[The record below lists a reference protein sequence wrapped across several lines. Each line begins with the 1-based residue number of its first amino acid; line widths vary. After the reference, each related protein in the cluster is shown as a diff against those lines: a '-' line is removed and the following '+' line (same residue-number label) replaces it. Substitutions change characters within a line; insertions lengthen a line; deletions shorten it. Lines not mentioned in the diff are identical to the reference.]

1 MKSVPV
7 YLFLT
12 FLKIGSTSW
21 GGFMALISMI
31 QKKVVEKDRML
42 DNATVLEGISL
53 ASVLPGPM
61 AVNVVSFVGYQL
73 GGWKGALTSVVAVI
87 LPSFV
92 LMLLLSHLYFQYGDV
107 PAMSHFFAGML
118 PAVAAIIISV
128 AINMGQKSI
137 KDIPQFLIAVIAA
150 VVIFVSKSYFAT
162 LMVLVVSGLAG
173 YRVYY
178 KKTSK
183 PATLPEPAGRLAGKP
198 PYLLLLLSVPVVALI
213 AWPETNAVIALHRTI
228 LLTFSGMSLTQ
239 FGGGYVIIP
248 AMQKIIVDGH
258 HWLSAQAF
266 ADAIAMGQVTPGPIF
281 VSATFIGY
289 KLAGF
294 WGALT
299 ATVAIFVPTAI
310 LTALCTRFF
319 DKISK
324 SDMVTAVFR
333 ALRPAII
340 GMIVS
345 AGISIF
351 WGNGLSPFPLGIF
364 AVALAVTVYFKTDPA
379 LVVPAAGILGLLIL

>member
-1 MKSVPV
+1 MKSVPL
-7 YLFLT
+7 YLFFT

-31 QKKVVEKDRML
+31 QKKVVEKDQML

-73 GGWKGALTSVVAVI
+73 GGWKGALLSVVAVI

-92 LMLLLSHLYFQYGDV
+92 LMLLLSHFYFQYGDI

-118 PAVAAIIISV
+118 PAVAAIIVSV
-128 AINMGQKSI
+128 AIQMGRKNI
-137 KDIPQFLIAVIAA
+137 VDIPQLLIAVIAA
-150 VVIFVSKSYFAT
+150 VMVFVSRSYLTT
-162 LMVLVVSGLAG
+162 LVILLVSALAG
-173 YRVYY
+173 YLVYY
-178 KKTSK
+178 KNPLTTIAVPESLPR
-183 PATLPEPAGRLAGKP
+183 PAVKLPYPA
-198 PYLLLLLSVPVVALI
+198 LLILVPVVVLL
-213 AWPETNAVIALHRTI
+213 AWPGNAGAIPLHRTI
-228 LLTFSGMSLTQ
+228 VLTFSGMSLTQ

-248 AMQKIIVDGH
+248 AMQKIVVDGH
-258 HWLSAQAF
+258 RWLSAQAF
-266 ADAIAMGQVTPGPIF
+266 ADAIAMGQITPGPIF
-281 VSATFIGY
+281 ISATFIGY

-294 WGALT
+294 WGALN
-299 ATVAIFVPTAI
+299 ATVAIFAPTAI
-310 LTALCTRFF
+310 LTVICARFF

-324 SDMVTAVFR
+324 SEVVKAVFK

-340 GMIVS
+340 GMIAS
-345 AGISIF
+345 AGASIL
-351 WGNGLSPFPLGIF
+351 WSNGLSPFTLGIF
-364 AVALAVTVYFKTDPA
+364 ASALAATMYFKTDPA

>member
-1 MKSVPV
+1 MQSVPA

-12 FLKIGSTSW
+12 FLQIGATSW
-21 GGFMALISMI
+21 GGFMSLISMI

-42 DNATVLEGISL
+42 DNAKVLEGISL

-73 GGWKGALTSVVAVI
+73 GGWKGALISVTAVI
-87 LPSFV
+87 LPSFL
-92 LMLLLSHLYFQYGDV
+92 LMLVLSHFYFQYGDV
-107 PAMSHFFAGML
+107 PAMSHFFAGIL

-128 AINMGQKSI
+128 AISMGRKNIS
-137 KDIPQFLIAVIAA
+137 DIPQTLIAVVSA
-150 VVIFVSKSYFAT
+150 VVVFVSKSYFST
-162 LMVLVVSGLAG
+162 LAVLLVSALAG
-173 YRVYY
+173 YLIYF
-178 KKTSK
+178 KKTTSHS
-183 PATLPEPAGRLAGKP
+183 AAEPVRPQFKISYPLVLVALFGI
-198 PYLLLLLSVPVVALI
+198 ALI
-213 AWPETNAVIALHRTI
+213 AWPQGNPLAALHRTI

-258 HWLSAQAF
+258 GWLSAREF
-266 ADAIAMGQVTPGPIF
+266 TDAIAMGQVTPGPIF
-281 VSATFIGY
+281 ISATFIGY

-294 WGALT
+294 WGALN
-299 ATVAIFVPTAI
+299 ATIAIFTPTAI
-310 LTALCTRFF
+310 LTIIAARFF
-319 DKISK
+319 NRISK
-324 SDMVTAVFR
+324 SELVTAVFK

-345 AGISIF
+345 AGISIL
-351 WGNGLSPFPLGIF
+351 WGDGITVFSAAVFAAALGATI
-364 AVALAVTVYFKTDPA
+364 YFKTDPA

>member
-1 MKSVPV
+1 MQPVPA

-12 FLKIGSTSW
+12 FLKIGATSW
-21 GGFMALISMI
+21 GGFMSLISMI

-42 DNATVLEGISL
+42 DNAKVLEGISL

-73 GGWKGALTSVVAVI
+73 GGWKGAFLSVAAVI

-92 LMLLLSHLYFQYGDV
+92 LMLVLSHFYFQYGDV
-107 PAMSHFFAGML
+107 PAMSHFFAGIL

-128 AINMGQKSI
+128 AISMGRKNIS
-137 KDIPQFLIAVIAA
+137 DIPQILVALASCL
-150 VVIFVSKSYFAT
+150 VVFVSKSYFTT
-162 LMVLVVSGLAG
+162 LAVLLASAIAG
-173 YRVYY
+173 YFIYF
-178 KKTSK
+178 KKKPS
-183 PATLPEPAGRLAGKP
+183 PATTEPAGRTLKISYP
-198 PYLLLLLSVPVVALI
+198 LLSVLILAIVLI
-213 AWPETNAVIALHRTI
+213 AWPQTNELAALHRTI

-258 HWLSAQAF
+258 RWLTDRAF

-281 VSATFIGY
+281 ISATFIGY

-294 WGALT
+294 WGALN
-299 ATVAIFVPTAI
+299 ATIAIFTPTAI
-310 LTALCTRFF
+310 LTVIAARFF
-319 DKISK
+319 NKISK
-324 SDMVTAVFR
+324 SEFVMAIFKG
-333 ALRPAII
+333 LRPAII

-345 AGISIF
+345 AGISIL
-351 WGNGLSPFPLGIF
+351 WGDGITLFSAAVFAAALGATI
-364 AVALAVTVYFKTDPA
+364 YFKTDPA
-379 LVVPAAGILGLLIL
+379 LVVPVAGILGLLIL

>member
-1 MKSVPV
+1 MQPVPV

-12 FLKIGSTSW
+12 FLKIGATSW
-21 GGFMALISMI
+21 GGFMSLISMI
-31 QKKVVEKDRML
+31 QKKVVEKDRIL
-42 DNATVLEGISL
+42 DNARVLEGISL

-73 GGWKGALTSVVAVI
+73 GGWKGAFISVSAVI

-92 LMLLLSHLYFQYGDV
+92 LMLVLSHFYFQYGDV
-107 PAMSHFFAGML
+107 PAMSHFFAGIL

-128 AINMGQKSI
+128 AISMGRKNIS
-137 KDIPQFLIAVIAA
+137 DVPQILIAFASC
-150 VVIFVSKSYFAT
+150 VVVFVSKSYFTT
-162 LMVLVVSGLAG
+162 LAVLLVSAWAG
-173 YRVYY
+173 YFIYFKR
-178 KKTSK
+178 K
-183 PATLPEPAGRLAGKP
+183 PSTAPMEPARWKP
-198 PYLLLLLSVPVVALI
+198 KISYPALLVLLLAILLV
-213 AWPETNAVIALHRTI
+213 AWPQSNPLAALHRTI

-258 HWLSAQAF
+258 RWLSDRAF

-281 VSATFIGY
+281 ISATFIGY

-294 WGALT
+294 WGALN
-299 ATVAIFVPTAI
+299 ATIAIFTPTAI
-310 LTALCTRFF
+310 LTVIAARFF
-319 DKISK
+319 NRINQSE
-324 SDMVTAVFR
+324 VVIAVFKG
-333 ALRPAII
+333 LRPAII

-345 AGISIF
+345 AGISIL
-351 WGNGLSPFPLGIF
+351 WGDGITWFSAAVFAAALGATI
-364 AVALAVTVYFKTDPA
+364 YFKTDPA

>member
-1 MKSVPV
+1 MQPVPA

-12 FLKIGSTSW
+12 FLKIGATSW
-21 GGFMALISMI
+21 GGFMSLISMI

-42 DNATVLEGISL
+42 DHTKLMEGISL

-73 GGWKGALTSVVAVI
+73 GGWKGALLSVTAVI

-92 LMLLLSHLYFQYGDV
+92 LMLALSHFYLQYGDV
-107 PAMSHFFAGML
+107 PAMSHFFAGIL

-128 AINMGQKSI
+128 AISMGRKSI
-137 KDIPQFLIAVIAA
+137 SDVPQMLIAVVAA
-150 VVIFVSKSYFAT
+150 FVVLISKSYFST
-162 LMVLVVSGLAG
+162 LAVLLVSALAG
-173 YRVYY
+173 YWVYF
-178 KKTSK
+178 KKTGSAAAQERGRAELK
-183 PATLPEPAGRLAGKP
+183 LSYPLLIAGILAI
-198 PYLLLLLSVPVVALI
+198 ALI
-213 AWPETNAVIALHRTI
+213 AWPQSNPLAALHRTI
-228 LLTFSGMSLTQ
+228 ALTFSGMSLTQ

-258 HWLSAQAF
+258 HWLSARAF

-281 VSATFIGY
+281 ISATFIGY

-294 WGALT
+294 WGALN
-299 ATVAIFVPTAI
+299 ATIAIFTPTAL
-310 LTALCTRFF
+310 LTIMAARFF
-319 DKISK
+319 NKISQSEK
-324 SDMVTAVFR
+324 VVAVFKG
-333 ALRPAII
+333 LRPAII

-345 AGISIF
+345 AGISIL
-351 WGNGLSPFPLGIF
+351 WGSGITVFSVAVFAAALGATI
-364 AVALAVTVYFKTDPA
+364 YFKTDPA